1 VNLRKV
7 IVSLYFVLIVGL
19 GVTGAVLF
27 KDANDEFSQ
36 LKQVEAANRRRL
48 AEEKQRL
55 EDQERILQRLRSDPQ
70 YVDRVIRMKLGY
82 AKPDEYIYRF
92 ENDGATAP
100 TAPLSVPRTDK

>member
-1 VNLRKV
+1 MNLRKV
-7 IVSLYFVLIVGL
+7 IVSLYLLLIAGL

-36 LKQVEAANRRRL
+36 LKQVEASNRRRL

-55 EDQERILQRLRSDPQ
+55 EDQERVLQRLRSDPQ

-92 ENDGATAP
+92 ENDGGNASS
-100 TAPLSVPRTDK
+100 APLSVPRTDK

>member
-1 VNLRKV
+1 M
-7 IVSLYFVLIVGL
+7 SLYLLLIAGL

-36 LKQVEAANRRRL
+36 LKQVESTNRRRL
-48 AEEKQRL
+48 AEARQRL
-55 EDQERILQRLRSDPQ
+55 SDQERVLQRLRSDPA

-92 ENDGATAP
+92 ENDGANSSGAS
-100 TAPLSVPRTDK
+100 LSVPRTDK

>member
-1 VNLRKV
+1 MNLRKV
-7 IVSLYFVLIVGL
+7 IVSLYIVLIAGL

-36 LKQVEAANRRRL
+36 LKQVEASNRRRL

-55 EDQERILQRLRSDPQ
+55 DDQERVLQRLRSDPQ

-92 ENDGATAP
+92 ENDGANGSA
-100 TAPLSVPRTDK
+100 APLSVPRTDR